1 MVRKVRRIFIIVM
14 ALAFGAALW
23 AQEAKKEAP
32 KYGWSKELV
41 GSLNL
46 TQTQFDNWA
55 QGGENSLSWQL
66 NINGK
71 FVNDQEKTNWSN
83 SGKISFGMVK
93 VGDGESKK
101 SVDEIKLES
110 VFTYKMNLYVNPYLA
125 ATAETQFAKGYN
137 YTDTGK
143 MAISN
148 FMDPAYFTQSAG
160 LGFSPNEQI
169 KTRLGAALKETIT
182 DKYPVP
188 YADDPETSEIEKTK
202 VEFGAESVTDFSRKL
217 AENILLTSK
226 LELFSNLK
234 SFDQIDVKWDT
245 ILSAKVAKYVDVT
258 FNVKLFYD
266 KDISKKRQLKQML
279 ALGLTYSFL

>member
-1 MVRKVRRIFIIVM
+1 
-14 ALAFGAALW
+14 
-23 AQEAKKEAP
+23 
-32 KYGWSKELV
+32 
-41 GSLNL
+41 
-46 TQTQFDNWA
+46 
-55 QGGENSLSWQL
+55 
-66 NINGK
+66 
-71 FVNDQEKTNWSN
+71 
-83 SGKISFGMVK
+83 MVK
-93 VGDGESKK
+93 VGDASSKK

-125 ATAETQFAKGYN
+125 ATGETQFYQGYN
-137 YTDTGK
+137 YTDTGRV
-143 MAISN
+143 AISN
-148 FMDPAYFTQSAG
+148 FLDPGYFTQSAG
-160 LGFSPNEQI
+160 IGFSPNDQF

-182 DKYPVP
+182 KKYPVP
-188 YADDPETSEIEKTK
+188 YADDPETDKVEKTK

-234 SFDQIDVKWDT
+234 GVDQIDVKWDT
-245 ILSAKVAKYVDVT
+245 ILSAKVAKYVDVN

>member
-1 MVRKVRRIFIIVM
+1 MRQILLTLLVLAIITV
-14 ALAFGAALW
+14 LL
-23 AQEAKKEAP
+23 AQEKKEEAP
-32 KYGWSKELV
+32 QYGWSKELV
-41 GSLNL
+41 SSLNL

-71 FVNDQEKTNWSN
+71 FVNDQEKMNWSN
-83 SGKISFGMVK
+83 SGKFSFGRVK
-93 VGDGESKK
+93 VGDEESKK

-110 VFTYKMNLYVNPYLA
+110 VFTYKMNQYVNPYLA
-125 ATAETQFAKGYN
+125 ATGETQFTKGYD
-137 YTDTGK
+137 YTPLGK
-143 MAISN
+143 IAISD
-148 FMDPAYFTQSAG
+148 FMDPAYFTQSVG
-160 LGFSPNEQI
+160 LGFSPNNQV

-182 DKYPVP
+182 DKHPIP
-188 YADDPETSEIEKTK
+188 YADDPETAEVEKTK

-226 LELFSNLK
+226 LELFSDLK

-245 ILSAKVAKYVDVT
+245 ILTAKVAKYVDVT